1 MRSDVTVLAR
11 IRQGLGIEID
21 PVSWLEKA
29 VSLAGGILA
38 IYCVMVVSRSALQL
52 SGSTM
57 LIASMGASAVLLFGV
72 PHGALSQPWPVIMGH
87 LISALIGVTCA
98 RWIQD
103 PFFAGA
109 CAVGFSIAVMHQFK
123 CIHPPGGATALT
135 AVVGGPAVLQL
146 GYTFVLTPVLVNAL
160 IMVGVALVF
169 NNLFAW
175 RRYPA
180 ALMQRTA
187 KPSSTPITHEDVV
200 EALRQIDSFVDITE
214 EDLVRLFE
222 ILKQAQALKAPA
234 IQEKPK
240 STWGMQRRA

>member
-1 MRSDVTVLAR
+1 MRSDVSVLAR

-29 VSLAGGILA
+29 VSLAGGLLA
-38 IYCVMVVSRSALQL
+38 IYCVMMVSRSALQL
-52 SGSTM
+52 SGATM
-57 LIASMGASAVLLFGV
+57 LVASMGASAVLLFGV
-72 PHGALSQPWPVIMGH
+72 PHGALSQPWPVVMGQ

-98 RWIQD
+98 RWISD
-103 PFFAGA
+103 PFWASA
-109 CAVGFSIAVMHQFK
+109 CAVGFSMAAMHQLK

-135 AVVGGPAVLQL
+135 AVVGGPAVLKL
-146 GYTFVLTPVLVNAL
+146 GYMFVLTPVLVNTL
-160 IMVGVALVF
+160 IMLGIALVF

-180 ALMQRTA
+180 ALMQRA
-187 KPSSTPITHEDVV
+187 SKPSSPPITHEDVV

-222 ILKQAQALKAPA
+222 ILKQAEALKAPVTP
-234 IQEKPK
+234 EKPRGN
-240 STWGMQRRA
+240 WGMKRRA